1 MEHSIYKDT
10 VEIVSGIEVINV
22 QLQTVEVVGLQ
33 FYEYAAIARKLTV
46 GEELQL
52 QHEAWNEFDRKAIAI
67 YYKDHKIGFVAKEQ
81 NHLLHQLMGKEI
93 PLTAYIL
100 DHNMNNGYM
109 KGQQRL
115 MVQVYMPYTFLITET
130 IQVNDLDNA
139 GGRPIVF

>member
-1 MEHSIYKDT
+1 MEHSTQKDM

-33 FYEYAAIARKLTV
+33 LYKYATIARDLTV
-46 GEELQL
+46 GKELQL
-52 QHEAWNEFDRKAIAI
+52 QHEAWNEYDQKAIAI